1 MKTIKPTNCVFH
13 ANLGIFY
20 AELGENLKPPRG
32 IDYAIQSFEWAIKF
46 APEHRRVELRKQRD
60 AFARLQQELRPSAPQ
75 TSDAFARLERDSLQ
89 EPCGPFARLEREAL
103 RGFKRGGR

>member
-1 MKTIKPTNCVFH
+1 MKTIKPTNWVFH

-60 AFARLQQELRPSAPQ
+60 AFATIAEAISPAVDPLLQPPNTRKNPEL
-75 TSDAFARLERDSLQ
+75 
-89 EPCGPFARLEREAL
+89 
-103 RGFKRGGR
+103 